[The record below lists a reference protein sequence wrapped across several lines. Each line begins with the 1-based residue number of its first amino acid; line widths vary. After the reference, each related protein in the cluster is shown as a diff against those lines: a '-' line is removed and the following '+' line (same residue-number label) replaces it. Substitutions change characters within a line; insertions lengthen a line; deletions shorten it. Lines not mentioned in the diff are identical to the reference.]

1 MNLLPSVII
10 LLFLWELWDSHFSW
24 IPDTCDAYVALCI
37 YNQVEFIIL
46 RQVNNIFKHTG
57 NFDVDSLDGWKF
69 TVFA

>member
-1 MNLLPSVII
+1 
-10 LLFLWELWDSHFSW
+10 
-24 IPDTCDAYVALCI
+24 
-37 YNQVEFIIL
+37 L